1 MPVTPPAPTYRDVVR
16 EAKRQFARNQKD
28 FRIEKHIIN
37 EEIKLLRQ
45 RQERI
50 NKEIHRLQAKA
61 TKKPNEVKN
70 DFENFLFKLRSE
82 ARTEREFLASLSS
95 SSTTTED
102 CTLRKKN
109 AQRSQ
114 KYTGLRNRSS
124 ADLSTKRMLASA
136 GPSPFSL
143 HFQKK
148 LV

>member
-1 MPVTPPAPTYRDVVR
+1 MEVSKLLIYSFSVRTACFILKCNFILWFYR
-16 EAKRQFARNQKD
+16 
-28 FRIEKHIIN
+28 EKHIIN

-95 SSTTTED
+95 SSTTTEE
-102 CTLRKKN
+102 CN
-109 AQRSQ
+109 AEEEERPE
-114 KYTGLRNRSS
+114 KPEMHGT
-124 ADLSTKRMLASA
+124 
-136 GPSPFSL
+136 
-143 HFQKK
+143 
-148 LV
+148 